1 MAWKAECNRRKWYC
15 ILGWD
20 AVSWFS
26 EHSYNEWRRSLT
38 PAQIR
43 KLEEYEKKQK
53 EKREKDLENAIL
65 AELEKFILEMG
76 SDFAFLARQ
85 KHLVL
90 DGKKNYAILKDV
102 LTKIK

>member
-26 EHSYNEWRRSLT
+26 EYSYNEWRRSLT

-43 KLEEYEKKQK
+43 KLEEYERKQK
-53 EKREKDLENAIL
+53 EKREKDLEDAFAATLKMCADIIPMCADIIQHLNI
-65 AELEKFILEMG
+65 I
-76 SDFAFLARQ
+76 SD
-85 KHLVL
+85 KK
-90 DGKKNYAILKDV
+90 GK
-102 LTKIK
+102 

>member
-26 EHSYNEWRRSLT
+26 EYSYNEWRRSLT

-53 EKREKDLENAIL
+53 EKIWMFLTRQKNGSIFIL
-65 AELEKFILEMG
+65 A
-76 SDFAFLARQ
+76 
-85 KHLVL
+85 
-90 DGKKNYAILKDV
+90 GKIQDLLPN
-102 LTKIK
+102 

>member
-26 EHSYNEWRRSLT
+26 EYSYNEWRRSLT

-43 KLEEYEKKQK
+43 KLE
-53 EKREKDLENAIL
+53 NL
-65 AELEKFILEMG
+65 AV
-76 SDFAFLARQ
+76 AFS
-85 KHLVL
+85 
-90 DGKKNYAILKDV
+90 
-102 LTKIK
+102 

>member
-26 EHSYNEWRRSLT
+26 EYNYNEWRRSLT

-53 EKREKDLENAIL
+53 EKSEKDLKGFCCNSNNVYSHSW
-65 AELEKFILEMG
+65 KHMG
-76 SDFAFLARQ
+76 TKTRYLVKKGAR
-85 KHLVL
+85 
-90 DGKKNYAILKDV
+90 YEYF
-102 LTKIK
+102 

>member
-26 EHSYNEWRRSLT
+26 EYSYNEWRRSLT

-53 EKREKDLENAIL
+53 EKREKDFWNTYIHVVSVPISSEENSIMSVRSSTAIAKWSL
-65 AELEKFILEMG
+65 
-76 SDFAFLARQ
+76 
-85 KHLVL
+85 
-90 DGKKNYAILKDV
+90 
-102 LTKIK
+102 

>member
-26 EHSYNEWRRSLT
+26 EYSYNEWRRSLT
-38 PAQIR
+38 PEQIR

-53 EKREKDLENAIL
+53 
-65 AELEKFILEMG
+65 G
-76 SDFAFLARQ
+76 Q
-85 KHLVL
+85 
-90 DGKKNYAILKDV
+90 
-102 LTKIK
+102 

>member
-26 EHSYNEWRRSLT
+26 EYSYNEWRRSLT

-53 EKREKDLENAIL
+53 EKSEKDLENAFAAIL
-65 AELEKFILEMG
+65 AMYITTAG
-76 SDFAFLARQ
+76 SIWGAKARY
-85 KHLVL
+85 LV
-90 DGKKNYAILKDV
+90 KKGVSYEYF
-102 LTKIK
+102 

>member
-26 EHSYNEWRRSLT
+26 EYSYNEWRRSLT

-53 EKREKDLENAIL
+53 EKREKDLENAFAANADDVQL
-65 AELEKFILEMG
+65 HLEAYVNESQI
-76 SDFAFLARQ
+76 S
-85 KHLVL
+85 
-90 DGKKNYAILKDV
+90 GKERS
-102 LTKIK
+102 KI

>member
-26 EHSYNEWRRSLT
+26 EYNYNEWRRSLT

-43 KLEEYEKKQK
+43 NWKSTRENKKRKEKKTWKMLLLQ
-53 EKREKDLENAIL
+53 L
-65 AELEKFILEMG
+65 
-76 SDFAFLARQ
+76 
-85 KHLVL
+85 
-90 DGKKNYAILKDV
+90 
-102 LTKIK
+102 

>member
-26 EHSYNEWRRSLT
+26 KYSYNEWRRSLT
-38 PAQIR
+38 PEQIR

-53 EKREKDLENAIL
+53 EKRERDLENTFAATLTMCADIIPMCADIIL
-65 AELEKFILEMG
+65 
-76 SDFAFLARQ
+76 
-85 KHLVL
+85 HLNTISCKK
-90 DGKKNYAILKDV
+90 GK
-102 LTKIK
+102 